1 MTNILPANVA
11 VQLGE
16 NHGYRFEG
24 DFVHLNADVMFFDA
38 DLTADKTW
46 ALQLWASD
54 CGFAG
59 AELRGIKVA
68 ELAIKPMVGTSAV
81 AGYCSAMPPAGISDQ
96 VLGMALVAYTADGRS
111 EVHDLAIYASRE
123 RFTQPRLQGK
133 VICTLAD
140 SEAQLAIDAIVNP
153 RTAGTLSGT
162 LTLEVWAL
170 DVPYGGGSW
179 AGIPVASL
187 VLGVLAGGN
196 EWFGSHFTVPAAMPG
211 ADVALTV
218 MLREWTPT
226 GYLTR
231 DYRNITVAATKHA
244 TEVAVVPVV
253 DALPVVEAAPEIKVI
268 ATIEA
273 APTEKNKDVTD
284 LPKESVKQ
292 KSTKKAGKAPSTSKK
307 ISVNTASEEELMAV
321 KGLPTRVARAIVAAR
336 PFAALDD
343 VCRAKGIGAKLL
355 AKLRDRLVL

>member
-1 MTNILPANVA
+1 
-11 VQLGE
+11 
-16 NHGYRFEG
+16 
-24 DFVHLNADVMFFDA
+24 
-38 DLTADKTW
+38 
-46 ALQLWASD
+46 
-54 CGFAG
+54 
-59 AELRGIKVA
+59 
-68 ELAIKPMVGTSAV
+68 
-81 AGYCSAMPPAGISDQ
+81 
-96 VLGMALVAYTADGRS
+96 
-111 EVHDLAIYASRE
+111 
-123 RFTQPRLQGK
+123 
-133 VICTLAD
+133 
-140 SEAQLAIDAIVNP
+140 
-153 RTAGTLSGT
+153 
-162 LTLEVWAL
+162 
-170 DVPYGGGSW
+170 
-179 AGIPVASL
+179 
-187 VLGVLAGGN
+187 
-196 EWFGSHFTVPAAMPG
+196 MPG

-231 DYRNITVAATKHA
+231 DYRNITVAATKPA

-292 KSTKKAGKAPSTSKK
+292 KSTKKAGKTPSTSKK

-321 KGLPTRVARAIVAAR
+321 KGLPTSVARAIVAAR

-355 AKLRDRLVL
+355 AKLRDRLAL